1 MSTIQVGGQLQPG
14 TVDTPLDARVRVDTL
29 SAIASIP
36 LPFVGMTFFVK
47 ATGKLY
53 VVKSLKSKQIGP
65 VVTENAAIDEYEEL
79 PRTWDDIPGKPETFQ
94 PADHEHT
101 TDEITGLEDVLN
113 TATARPAS
121 ITLPVPFDENDDNV
135 SLVVDFSEDE
145 TFPEDEFTRVTMSV
159 HHAKMR
165 VFSGEKYVSID
176 ETCVGKPYYGQSVTF
191 TLDDEMFPG
200 YVAGKTYF
208 ARYSWVDSQGGFSE
222 WRGFKFTA
230 DVVDFEPI
238 RIPLLSSTKVKA
250 ETTVSGEL
258 HLDYLEGGI
267 QNYTMYD
274 DVTIALENVS
284 NVPFAEALVVNMRRT
299 GGTLTVKRGTV
310 SQTYSADKTYMI
322 AVTNFG
328 ALNIIVTETI

>member
-1 MSTIQVGGQLQPG
+1 MADYITLAKPLQLSTPG
-14 TVDTPLDARVRVDTL
+14 TAPIAGLTVADTAALE
-29 SAIASIP
+29 AIDSP
-36 LPFVGMTFFVK
+36 WLGMFVYVQ
-47 ATGKLY
+47 ADGKTY
-53 VVKSLKSKQIGP
+53 R
-65 VVTENAAIDEYEEL
+65 VTELKDVSVGVFTKKAVKTYEPVPDNAAL
-79 PRTWDDIPGKPETFQ
+79 ET
-94 PADHEHT
+94 A
-101 TDEITGLEDVLN
+101 
-113 TATARPAS
+113 AARPAS

-135 SLVVDFSEDE
+135 SLVVDFCEDE
-145 TFPEDEFTRVTMSV
+145 TFPEEEFTRVTMSV

-165 VFSGEKYVSID
+165 VFSGESYVSID

-250 ETTVSGEL
+250 ETIASGEL
-258 HLDYLEGGI
+258 HLDYLEGEI
-267 QNYTMYD
+267 QNYTMNSN
-274 DVTIALENVS
+274 VTIALENVS

>member
-1 MSTIQVGGQLQPG
+1 MADYITLAKPLQLSTPG
-14 TVDTPLDARVRVDTL
+14 TAPIAGLTVADTAALE
-29 SAIASIP
+29 AIDSP
-36 LPFVGMTFFVK
+36 WLGMFVYVQ
-47 ATGKLY
+47 ADGKTY
-53 VVKSLKSKQIGP
+53 R
-65 VVTENAAIDEYEEL
+65 VTELKDVSVGVFTKKAVKTYEPVPDNAAL
-79 PRTWDDIPGKPETFQ
+79 ET
-94 PADHEHT
+94 A
-101 TDEITGLEDVLN
+101 
-113 TATARPAS
+113 AARPAS

-145 TFPEDEFTRVTMSV
+145 TFPEEEFTRVTMSV
-159 HHAKMR
+159 HHAKML

-230 DVVDFEPI
+230 DVIDFEPI
-238 RIPLLSSTKVKA
+238 RIPLLSSTKIKA
-250 ETTVSGEL
+250 ETSVSGEL
-258 HLDYLEGGI
+258 HLDYLDGEI
-267 QNYTMYD
+267 QNYTMSSN
-274 DVTIALENVS
+274 VTIALENVS

-299 GGTLTVKRGTV
+299 GGTLTVKRGNV

>member
-1 MSTIQVGGQLQPG
+1 MADYITLAKPLQLSTPG
-14 TVDTPLDARVRVDTL
+14 TAPIAGLTVADTAALE
-29 SAIASIP
+29 AIDSP
-36 LPFVGMTFFVK
+36 WLGMFVYVQ
-47 ATGKLY
+47 ADGKTY
-53 VVKSLKSKQIGP
+53 R
-65 VVTENAAIDEYEEL
+65 VTELKDVSVGVFTKKAVKTYEPVPDNAAL
-79 PRTWDDIPGKPETFQ
+79 ET
-94 PADHEHT
+94 A
-101 TDEITGLEDVLN
+101 
-113 TATARPAS
+113 AARPAS

-145 TFPEDEFTRVTMSV
+145 TFPEEEFTRVTMSV
-159 HHAKMR
+159 HHAKML

-250 ETTVSGEL
+250 ETSVSGEL

>member
-1 MSTIQVGGQLQPG
+1 MADYITLAKPLQLSTPG
-14 TVDTPLDARVRVDTL
+14 TAPIAGLTVADTAALEAIDSPWLGMFVYVQADGKTYRVTGLKEISVGVFKRLAVASYEALPDLDAMET
-29 SAIASIP
+29 
-36 LPFVGMTFFVK
+36 
-47 ATGKLY
+47 
-53 VVKSLKSKQIGP
+53 
-65 VVTENAAIDEYEEL
+65 AA
-79 PRTWDDIPGKPETFQ
+79 
-94 PADHEHT
+94 
-101 TDEITGLEDVLN
+101 
-113 TATARPAS
+113 ARPAS

-145 TFPEDEFTRVTMSV
+145 TFPEEEFTRVTMSV

-250 ETTVSGEL
+250 ETSVSGEL

>member
-1 MSTIQVGGQLQPG
+1 MFVYVQADGKTYRVTGLKEISVGVFKRLAVASYEALP
-14 TVDTPLDARVRVDTL
+14 DLDAMET
-29 SAIASIP
+29 
-36 LPFVGMTFFVK
+36 
-47 ATGKLY
+47 
-53 VVKSLKSKQIGP
+53 
-65 VVTENAAIDEYEEL
+65 AA
-79 PRTWDDIPGKPETFQ
+79 
-94 PADHEHT
+94 
-101 TDEITGLEDVLN
+101 
-113 TATARPAS
+113 ARPAS

-145 TFPEDEFTRVTMSV
+145 TFPEEEFTRVTMSV

-250 ETTVSGEL
+250 ETSVSGEL